1 MFSVVAGFSS
11 HLRGQCEF
19 PRILSGCDT
28 DIPQRF
34 NILTLKSSDIMS
46 KGGIKGNRAV
56 RC

>member
-34 NILTLKSSDIMS
+34 NILTLKSSDLMS